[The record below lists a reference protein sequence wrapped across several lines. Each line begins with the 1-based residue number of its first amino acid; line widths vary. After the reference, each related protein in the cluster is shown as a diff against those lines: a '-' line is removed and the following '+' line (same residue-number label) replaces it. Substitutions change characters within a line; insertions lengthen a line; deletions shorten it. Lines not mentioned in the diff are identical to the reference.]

1 MNFCKIHFR
10 NNINVDDI
18 NLEVILF
25 QVPIN
30 ITARTKSFVFAKTP
44 LSSNYHT
51 GGWLLSYNVQVGAL
65 YNKGFSS
72 LNGTKYG
79 ESWEFSTEENY
90 ASFKRL
96 GYDDRPFIIVSNNRK
111 TNIEIETVLYKM
123 GKPIVSESGIGP
135 GVASYLNVEP
145 AIYVSVQPINKFKEG
160 DSFNTNQMI
169 LQSTKF
175 DLHTYADITVIA
187 NLENSTTVKFQFE
200 SKKST
205 AIPLNVPKLNLPTN
219 TPINPTN
226 IAKKISN
233 EIQPHGNIDTE
244 IVRNF
249 MIYNEFKMF
258 KEYKEFQEFRNFVN
272 TNRGE
277 HNT

>member
-10 NNINVDDI
+10 NNINVDNT
-18 NLEVILF
+18 NLDVILF

-44 LSSNYHT
+44 ISSDYHKE
-51 GGWLLSYNVQVGAL
+51 GWLLASNIQVGAI
-65 YNKGFSS
+65 YNRGNSS
-72 LNGTKYG
+72 LNGTKCG
-79 ESWEFSTEENY
+79 EFWEFSTDENHS
-90 ASFKRL
+90 SFKRL

-160 DSFNTNQMI
+160 DSFNTNEMI

-187 NLENSTTVKFQFE
+187 NLENNATIKFQFE
-200 SKKST
+200 PKKPT
-205 AIPLNVPKLNLPTN
+205 AIPFNVPMSNIPAN
-219 TPINPTN
+219 SPVNPTN
-226 IAKKISN
+226 IARPISN
-233 EIQPHGNIDTE
+233 EIPPRVNVDTD
-244 IVRNF
+244 IFKSF
-249 MIYNEFKMF
+249 MIYNEFKTF

-272 TNRGE
+272 IKRGE